1 MGERSLYNYV
11 FFVDCIGDVA
21 TQDLHT
27 GVFQFHIGK
36 TAKKYLERICN
47 ILKDKQIT
55 FA

>member
-1 MGERSLYNYV
+1 MPSELHFRMLAGRLYV

-36 TAKKYLERICN
+36 TAKKYVLG
-47 ILKDKQIT
+47 KDM
-55 FA
+55 